1 MTVRCSRRA
10 VLLAPALASLRG
22 RAALSGPAAAAAQDA
37 AVPQVALGVFVPGSP
52 ADPKPLEAFAE
63 RIGRMPA
70 FVHWYEAWGSADAVT
85 GRTVDLALLDAVTER
100 GAAPMITWE
109 PWDPKGGANQA
120 AYRPAVI
127 AAGAFDA
134 YIDAWAARLAS
145 WKRPVFLR
153 VFHELN
159 AEWYPWGAAMGRNAP
174 EDLVAAW
181 RHLHARFDAAGAD
194 NVRWV
199 WCPDAGLGKV
209 SLASL
214 FPGDDVV
221 DWVALDGYNWG
232 DNHPESGWRSFDE
245 IFGTAYRALARL
257 SERPVMIAETAS
269 SERGGDKAAWIADA
283 VAALPERFSRV
294 RAIGWFDERLPD
306 GDFPVDTS
314 EASVAAFRE
323 AAALPW
329 MQGALE

>member
-1 MTVRCSRRA
+1 MA
-10 VLLAPALASLRG
+10 APALAALRLG
-22 RAALSGPAAAAAQDA
+22 APAARAQDG
-37 AVPQVALGVFVPGSP
+37 PEGQQEVALGVFLPGAQ
-52 ADPKPLEAFAE
+52 ADPALLDAFGD

-85 GRTVDLALLDAVTER
+85 GKTIDLSLLDAVADR
-100 GAAPMITWE
+100 GATPMISWE
-109 PWDPKGGANQA
+109 PWDPKAGEDQP

-127 AAGAFDA
+127 ARGAFDA
-134 YIDAWAARLAS
+134 YVDAWAERLAS
-145 WKRPVFLR
+145 WERPVYLR

-159 AEWYPWGAAMGRNAP
+159 AEWYPWGAAGGANAP

-181 RHLHARFDAAGAD
+181 RHLHDRFEAAGAD

-209 SLASL
+209 PLAAL

-232 DNHPESGWRSFDE
+232 DNHPESGWRSLDE
-245 IFGTAYRALARL
+245 IFGTAYRALTRL

-269 SERGGDKAAWIADA
+269 SERGGDKAEWIARA
-283 VAALPERFSRV
+283 VAALPERYRRV
-294 RAIGWFDERLPD
+294 RAFAWFDERLPD

-314 EASVAAFRE
+314 DASLDAFRA

-329 MQGALE
+329 MQGTLD